1 MSGSFIIQPR
11 HRWMIQRISEGF
23 GVSEAS
29 VEQSVRNSDNSKLF
43 KHFLGANGPS
53 RLFAFYQAPM
63 RQSDENPGEWVQETD
78 VEQIF
83 LTTGDDQPIQGK
95 AVYFVRMDENNA
107 NAIDVN
113 VACDS
118 TVLSGEL
125 SKDMLKDLE
134 SFLDVLYL
142 PQFKQSKEW
151 GKASKEQREEFIGE
165 VERFRS
171 DIGDTLKSL
180 VGGVELRK
188 ADKKYDADIRNKD
201 AIKEDAAAI
210 KHYEEVLGDWCDTI
224 EQYLEEKQTESNSG
238 GADAGPLTEVEYWR
252 RRMQRLTNI
261 TEQLKTK
268 DCKNVIQIL
277 TSVTKGGE
285 GSADGASYA
294 LLRRWK
300 QIDVRITEHANEAK
314 GTSPPHVSFHKAM
327 DY

>member
-1 MSGSFIIQPR
+1 M
-11 HRWMIQRISEGF
+11 
-23 GVSEAS
+23 
-29 VEQSVRNSDNSKLF
+29 
-43 KHFLGANGPS
+43 
-53 RLFAFYQAPM
+53 
-63 RQSDENPGEWVQETD
+63 
-78 VEQIF
+78 
-83 LTTGDDQPIQGK
+83 
-95 AVYFVRMDENNA
+95 
-107 NAIDVN
+107 
-113 VACDS
+113 
-118 TVLSGEL
+118 
-125 SKDMLKDLE
+125 
-134 SFLDVLYL
+134 
-142 PQFKQSKEW
+142 
-151 GKASKEQREEFIGE
+151 
-165 VERFRS
+165 
-171 DIGDTLKSL
+171 
-180 VGGVELRK
+180 RK
-188 ADKKYDADIRNKD
+188 ADKKYDTDIRGKD

-285 GSADGASYA
+285 SSADGASYA

-314 GTSPPHVSFHKAM
+314 GTSPPHVSLRKAM

>member
-1 MSGSFIIQPR
+1 MSGSFIIEPR
-11 HRWMIQRISEGF
+11 HRWTIQGISEG
-23 GVSEAS
+23 G
-29 VEQSVRNSDNSKLF
+29 
-43 KHFLGANGPS
+43 
-53 RLFAFYQAPM
+53 
-63 RQSDENPGEWVQETD
+63 D
-78 VEQIF
+78 V
-83 LTTGDDQPIQGK
+83 QPIQGK

-118 TVLSGEL
+118 TVLPGEF
-125 SKDMLKDLE
+125 KDTLE

-151 GKASKEQREEFIGE
+151 EKASKKKRDEFIGE

-171 DIGDTLKSL
+171 DIGDTLKSI
-180 VGGVELRK
+180 VGGVKLRK
-188 ADKKYDADIRNKD
+188 ADKKYDADVRGKD

-285 GSADGASYA
+285 SSADGASYA

-314 GTSPPHVSFHKAM
+314 GTSKNMHPCTSQ
-327 DY
+327 